1 MGRSPRRRRRPL
13 RSWPPGTRCDGR
25 AGLRLLTLS
34 ECMAFARQPPPPA
47 PHKYKFIGSQVE
59 RSESPG
65 CILWN
70 QKFVEFNDHRLQR
83 RGCNVG
89 RKGGECLCTSAP

>member
-1 MGRSPRRRRRPL
+1 MVAVAALNAAIVGV
-13 RSWPPGTRCDGR
+13 
-25 AGLRLLTLS
+25 LS
-34 ECMAFARQPPPPA
+34 SNITVKTGFACGNNA
-47 PHKYKFIGSQVE
+47 HKYKFIGSQVE